1 MKTNKFAAGAL
12 ALAMGLAAIA
22 PAYADTTTT
31 TTTTETT
38 GTTNAEYPAAWQY
51 TEAGKAYVDAFK
63 AWRKAVKEHDEALA
77 KEAEAAKKLEA
88 AKADLK
94 AYYDAI
100 HTAHEKV
107 VERYGLLARSFQNFQ
122 KNDIKLTWEVTSQV
136 HSDNTAVTAL
146 VEGTQ
151 IVHFT
156 KAVYAGLGTNAP
168 TTLKE
173 NEARTLVTEYNND
186 VDRFNVLV
194 DAHNALVN
202 HTVESKLVLKVEEA
216 KKALEVATEN
226 RKAAAKRL
234 DAAYAALE
242 AAREKAYK
250 YGASRKVIAE
260 AEKLGDITII
270 TKETKTTTE
279 KPKTETKTTTTTT
292 ETVKPGKVD
301 KGISAETRAKLEA
314 AIRDA
319 EIKIESVKF
328 LKENTPKTIA
338 KVVDKL
344 DKIVAEQ
351 KELIKSAKELLGQKV
366 GFSLISTAYADD
378 EKTAE
383 EKAKELT
390 DKLNENTAEIEKTL
404 KENEANQGKEEKP
417 ADTKKPEEKPADNK
431 KPADTKK
438 PSKEAGNN
446 AKTGIAG
453 VAGVAGVLA
462 AASVAYATSKK
473 NK

>member
-22 PAYADTTTT
+22 PAYAETTTTT

-38 GTTNAEYPAAWQY
+38 GTTNAEFPSAWQY
-51 TEAGKAYVDAFK
+51 TEAGKAYVNAFK
-63 AWRKAVKEHDEALA
+63 AWREAEKDLKDKEA
-77 KEAEAAKKLEA
+77 KEAEAKAAYEAALKKLADWKAMYETPNGSYRLLIA
-88 AKADLK
+88 KITNERDKAFDTYVKAGGEKTKADLY
-94 AYYDAI
+94 A
-100 HTAHEKV
+100 
-107 VERYGLLARSFQNFQ
+107 
-122 KNDIKLTWEVTSQV
+122 LT
-136 HSDNTAVTAL
+136 
-146 VEGTQ
+146 
-151 IVHFT
+151 
-156 KAVYAGLGTNAP
+156 
-168 TTLKE
+168 
-173 NEARTLVTEYNND
+173 NND
-186 VDRFNVLV
+186 VNTIGKYIDTTHTQAAQEVQAKAVKDIIAQNVRLAEASETEESIANKLANINAEIDRRKADYLEAINNRQL
-194 DAHNALVN
+194 A
-202 HTVESKLVLKVEEA
+202 ESKL
-216 KKALEVATEN
+216 
-226 RKAAAKRL
+226 AAAKS
-234 DAAYAALE
+234 ALE
-242 AAREKAYK
+242 AARKEAVK

-270 TKETKTTTE
+270 TKTTTTTTE
-279 KPKTETKTTTTTT
+279 KPKTDKETTTTTT
-292 ETVKPGKVD
+292 ETTKPGKVD

-404 KENEANQGKEEKP
+404 KDNEANQEKP
-417 ADTKKPEEKPADNK
+417 ADTKKPEEKPADTK
-431 KPADTKK
+431 KPAKK
-438 PSKEAGNN
+438 AGNN

>member
-22 PAYADTTTT
+22 PAYAETTTTT

-38 GTTNAEYPAAWQY
+38 GTTNAEFPSAWQY
-51 TEAGKAYVDAFK
+51 TEAGKAYVNAFK
-63 AWRKAVKEHDEALA
+63 AWREAEKDLKDKEA
-77 KEAEAAKKLEA
+77 KEAEAKAAYEAALKKLADWKAMYETPNGSYRLLIA
-88 AKADLK
+88 KITNERDKAFDTYVKAGGEKTKADLY
-94 AYYDAI
+94 A
-100 HTAHEKV
+100 
-107 VERYGLLARSFQNFQ
+107 
-122 KNDIKLTWEVTSQV
+122 LT
-136 HSDNTAVTAL
+136 
-146 VEGTQ
+146 
-151 IVHFT
+151 
-156 KAVYAGLGTNAP
+156 
-168 TTLKE
+168 
-173 NEARTLVTEYNND
+173 NND
-186 VDRFNVLV
+186 VNTIGKYIDTTHTQAAQEVQAKAVKDIIAQNVRLAEASETEESIANKLANINAEIDRRKADYLEAINNRQL
-194 DAHNALVN
+194 A
-202 HTVESKLVLKVEEA
+202 ESKL
-216 KKALEVATEN
+216 
-226 RKAAAKRL
+226 AAAKS
-234 DAAYAALE
+234 ALE
-242 AAREKAYK
+242 AARKEAVK

-270 TKETKTTTE
+270 TKTTTTTTE
-279 KPKTETKTTTTTT
+279 KPKTETETTTTTT
-292 ETVKPGKVD
+292 ETTKPGKVD

-351 KELIKSAKELLGQKV
+351 EALIKSAKELLGQKAA
-366 GFSLISTAYADD
+366 FSLISTAYADE

-417 ADTKKPEEKPADNK
+417 ADEKKPEEKPADNK

-438 PSKEAGNN
+438 PAKKAGKN